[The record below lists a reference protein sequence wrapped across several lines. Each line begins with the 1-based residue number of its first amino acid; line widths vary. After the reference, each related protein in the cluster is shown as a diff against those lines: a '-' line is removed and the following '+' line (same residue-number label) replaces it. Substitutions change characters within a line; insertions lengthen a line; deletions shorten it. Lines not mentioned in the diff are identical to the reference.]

1 MTEAGRETGSWSVDG
16 GVLRLELDG
25 EALTPTANEVYDL
38 VFDGGETFRGRACA
52 PGKTDGISFSR
63 YPARLIMALRYG
75 DGPDGTALYAV
86 PSAIAGENRI
96 DLLGGGQLDID
107 QVIVGSR
114 WYPLATGALDHV
126 NQQLGRTGAKPGRA
140 LSLRQYLELRKMAG
154 SEDWIEDGTGEGKPP
169 VPAELEQRTEE
180 ALVSFRG
187 NLYPYQRDG
196 WRWLT
201 YIWQE
206 GLGAILADEMGLGK
220 TIQVIALLA
229 SPERDAAAPSMI
241 VAPTTLLENWR
252 REIGK
257 FAQGLR
263 VIVHQGADRSG
274 DYRTLCDADVV
285 ITSYET
291 VVRDSS
297 MFAMIDWRIVVLDEA
312 QAIKNP
318 DTKRTQAIKALRR
331 RTGIAVT
338 GTPLENRV
346 RDLWSLT
353 DFAIPGYL
361 GNLEDFESRFV
372 NDQTGAA
379 DLEPLVSPIMLRRMV
394 ADVATDLP
402 ERLTIP
408 QAIGLSETEA
418 ARYEQVRQET
428 LAEYGASGHLVALGR
443 LRMFCAHP
451 MLIEQADWSLNEAM
465 AFTKTRRL
473 VEIIDEVFARRQKML
488 VFTSYNRMAALIV
501 RIVRE
506 RYRAYAAAING
517 NTPVPDRQKTVDMFS
532 EEAGPAL
539 LALNPRAAG
548 AGLNITAATHVV
560 HYNLEWNPAIEDQAS
575 ARAHRR
581 GQTRPVTIHRL
592 YFATTVEEVVN
603 DRLELKRDL
612 SGAAVV
618 GVAGTENDRADVAR
632 ALRISPVG
640 F

>member
-1 MTEAGRETGSWSVDG
+1 MDG

-25 EALTPTANEVYDL
+25 EAQTPTANEVYDL
-38 VFDGGETFRGRACA
+38 VFGGGETFRGRACA
-52 PGKTDGISFSR
+52 PGKTGGISFSR
-63 YPARLIMALRYG
+63 YPARLIMTLRYG
-75 DGPDGTALYAV
+75 DGPDGAALYAV
-86 PSAIAGENRI
+86 PSAVAGEYRI
-96 DLLGGGQLDID
+96 DLPGGGQPDID

-126 NQQLGRTGAKPGRA
+126 KQQLGRTGALPGRA

-154 SEDWIEDGTGEGKPP
+154 SEDWIEDETGEGKPP

-257 FAQGLR
+257 FAHGLR

-318 DTKRTQAIKALRR
+318 DTKRTQA
-331 RTGIAVT
+331 
-338 GTPLENRV
+338 
-346 RDLWSLT
+346 
-353 DFAIPGYL
+353 
-361 GNLEDFESRFV
+361 
-372 NDQTGAA
+372 
-379 DLEPLVSPIMLRRMV
+379 M
-394 ADVATDLP
+394 
-402 ERLTIP
+402 
-408 QAIGLSETEA
+408 
-418 ARYEQVRQET
+418 
-428 LAEYGASGHLVALGR
+428 
-443 LRMFCAHP
+443 
-451 MLIEQADWSLNEAM
+451 
-465 AFTKTRRL
+465 
-473 VEIIDEVFARRQKML
+473 
-488 VFTSYNRMAALIV
+488 
-501 RIVRE
+501 
-506 RYRAYAAAING
+506 
-517 NTPVPDRQKTVDMFS
+517 
-532 EEAGPAL
+532 
-539 LALNPRAAG
+539 
-548 AGLNITAATHVV
+548 
-560 HYNLEWNPAIEDQAS
+560 
-575 ARAHRR
+575 
-581 GQTRPVTIHRL
+581 
-592 YFATTVEEVVN
+592 
-603 DRLELKRDL
+603 
-612 SGAAVV
+612 
-618 GVAGTENDRADVAR
+618 
-632 ALRISPVG
+632 
-640 F
+640 